1 MMVTAGR
8 SDKKASADDQK
19 IPLLPILVVLVA
31 LPAGVCGGTN
41 ACMLDTGDCKCEAE
55 DNARCM
61 QLTVRAAGSRAD
73 AALR

>member
-1 MMVTAGR
+1 MMVTAS
-8 SDKKASADDQK
+8 SDKKGSARDDQK

-31 LPAGVCGGTN
+31 LPAGVRGGTN

>member
-1 MMVTAGR
+1 MMVTAS
-8 SDKKASADDQK
+8 SDKKDSVDDQK
-19 IPLLPILVVLVA
+19 IPLLPILLVLVA
-31 LPAGVCGGTN
+31 LPAGVRGGTN